1 MKKQFCIKS
10 ACCYVIV
17 NIIFR
22 SLQKI
27 QKQSCKTT
35 AFKLFQTEIASDVKS
50 KNEITYS
57 FYFNENEILYMNLNP
72 TSQHLK
78 SRQSLSPSNVW
89 CPLKDLSTMTF
100 QQTQGV
106 KSDNVQCPQNGQP
119 NSKVHYE
126 LMSLPLV
133 SFVFYG
139 GYAIFF
145 FLSIPIAKSKK
156 KKHVLLQ
163 GSFPCFSSNISKIT
177 VDELTFYPPPPPLP
191 LEIIRKQQ
199 IFS

>member
-27 QKQSCKTT
+27 QKQSCRTT

-72 TSQHLK
+72 ASQHLK

-156 KKHVLLQ
+156 KNTFYFKDHFHVSLLTL
-163 GSFPCFSSNISKIT
+163 SEIR
-177 VDELTFYPPPPPLP
+177 VDELTFYPPPPPP
-191 LEIIRKQQ
+191 PPT
-199 IFS
+199 